1 MTQNLPNRWQEIL
14 RREAAENVGTVLAQA
29 KEQPGPRRLPRWA
42 LPLAVV
48 LVASFAVFGLIDAG
62 ETRARGNV
70 PFARSAVISTRTAGL
85 GASAEDLAPR
95 PAPTLPPPDFARLQ
109 PSAPPLQARPPQPR
123 PGLAPRKTTSPVCPE
138 CEARRARMLAA
149 ERAAAQPTPAPL
161 VAPVPAPT
169 PTPKPPPLVVNVGA
183 RFQAVLTDPV
193 ITGAAFAPANAK
205 LTENVIVGDR
215 VVLPA
220 GTVLVGDAFA
230 TQEGDRA
237 QVVFS
242 AVIRDGKTQQLEG
255 WVLQDGEMGVRGK
268 VVRKGSKEK
277 KGGAT
282 LLGAAATGLSFGL
295 AGALPGPGGAALS
308 SLGSSVATDMEG
320 LRHDWR
326 RSDKVVRVE
335 AGTAVTVYLRRD
347 LKLE

>member
-1 MTQNLPNRWQEIL
+1 
-14 RREAAENVGTVLAQA
+14 
-29 KEQPGPRRLPRWA
+29 
-42 LPLAVV
+42 
-48 LVASFAVFGLIDAG
+48 
-62 ETRARGNV
+62 
-70 PFARSAVISTRTAGL
+70 
-85 GASAEDLAPR
+85 
-95 PAPTLPPPDFARLQ
+95 
-109 PSAPPLQARPPQPR
+109 
-123 PGLAPRKTTSPVCPE
+123 
-138 CEARRARMLAA
+138 MLAA
-149 ERAAAQPTPAPL
+149 ERAVPQATPAPL
-161 VAPVPAPT
+161 EPPAPAPV
-169 PTPKPPPLVVNVGA
+169 PTPKPQPLVVNVGA

-277 KGGAT
+277 KGAAT

-295 AGALPGPGGAALS
+295 AGAVPGPGGAALS
-308 SLGSSVATDMEG
+308 TLGSSVATDMEG

>member
-1 MTQNLPNRWQEIL
+1 MSQNLPNRWQEIL

-42 LPLAVV
+42 VPLAVV
-48 LVASFAVFGLIDAG
+48 LVASFAVFGLIDAS
-62 ETRARGNV
+62 ETRAHGNV

-85 GASAEDLAPR
+85 AASAEDLAPR
-95 PAPTLPPPDFARLQ
+95 PVATLPPPDFAKLQ
-109 PSAPPLQARPPQPR
+109 PSPPPQARPPEPR

-138 CEARRARMLAA
+138 CEKRKARMLAA
-149 ERAAAQPTPAPL
+149 ERALPQLTPAPL
-161 VAPVPAPT
+161 EPPAPAPT

-193 ITGAAFAPANAK
+193 ITGAAFAPASAK
-205 LTENVIVGDR
+205 LTENVIAGDR

-220 GTVLVGDAFA
+220 GTVLVGDTFA

-242 AVIRDGKTQQLEG
+242 SVIKDGKTQQLEA
-255 WVLQDGEMGVRGK
+255 WAMQDGEMGLRGK
-268 VVRKGSKEK
+268 VVRKGSNAK
-277 KGGAT
+277 KGVGT
-282 LLGAAATGLSFGL
+282 LVGAAATGLSFGL
-295 AGALPGPGGAALS
+295 AGAVPGPGGAALS
-308 SLGSSVATDMEG
+308 TLGSSVATDMEG

-335 AGTAVTVYLRRD
+335 AGTPVTVYLRRD

>member
-1 MTQNLPNRWQEIL
+1 MSQNLPNRWQEIL
-14 RREAAENVGTVLAQA
+14 RREAAENVGTVLAHA
-29 KEQPGPRRLPRWA
+29 TEQPGPRRLPRWVV
-42 LPLAVV
+42 PLAVV
-48 LVASFAVFGLIDAG
+48 VVASFAVFGLLDAS
-62 ETRARGNV
+62 ETRAHGTV

-95 PAPTLPPPDFARLQ
+95 PAPTLPPPDFSKLQ
-109 PSAPPLQARPPQPR
+109 PSPLPDQKAPQARAE
-123 PGLAPRKTTSPVCPE
+123 LTHKTTPPACPE
-138 CEARRARMLAA
+138 CERRKARMLAA
-149 ERAAAQPTPAPL
+149 QRAVAQPTPIPL
-161 VAPVPAPT
+161 ATPVPVPIPT

-193 ITGAAFAPANAK
+193 ITGAAFAPASAK

-220 GTVLVGDAFA
+220 GTALVGDAFA

-242 AVIRDGKTQQLEG
+242 AVIRDGKTEQIEA
-255 WVLQDGEMGVRGK
+255 WALQDGEMGLRGK
-268 VVRKGSKEK
+268 VVRKGSKGK
-277 KGGAT
+277 KGAAT
-282 LLGAAATGLSFGL
+282 VLGAAATGLSFGL

-308 SLGSSVATDMEG
+308 TLGSSVATDMEG

-335 AGTAVTVYLRRD
+335 AGTPVTVYLRRD